1 MFQQRAGQRDHR
13 GLYDR
18 RADMAF
24 IDIAKTTGRGL
35 AVTAVVLA
43 AVSLTT
49 APGTAYAERGDH
61 EGGGRHGGGD
71 HEGSGHKDGDWRG
84 GGGHWGGGDWHGGG
98 HRRGEGW
105 GGGRPYYYRHSYP
118 YYGYYPY
125 EYYQYRYY
133 PYYGSYY

>member
-1 MFQQRAGQRDHR
+1 MGLFIVMFQQRAGRRDQR

-43 AVSLTT
+43 TVSLTT

-61 EGGGRHGGGD
+61 EGGG
-71 HEGSGHKDGDWRG
+71 HEDGDWHGR
-84 GGGHWGGGDWHGGG
+84 GGHWGGGDWHGGG

-105 GGGRPYYYRHSYP
+105 GGGRPCYYRYSHPY
-118 YYGYYPY
+118 YYGYSHPSYGY
-125 EYYQYRYY
+125 S
-133 PYYGSYY
+133 PYYGSYYYPY